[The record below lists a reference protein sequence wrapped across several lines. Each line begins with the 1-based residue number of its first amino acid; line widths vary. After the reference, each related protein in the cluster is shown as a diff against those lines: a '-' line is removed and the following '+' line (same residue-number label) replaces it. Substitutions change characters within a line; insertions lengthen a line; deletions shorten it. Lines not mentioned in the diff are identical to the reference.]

1 LLLTAIKVGQI
12 EKGGKKG
19 GNYFDTQVYFYLT
32 RFIILLVFQRFRQAM
47 IQSNRRKMI
56 KVQVPQSPLKSI
68 SKSIKS
74 LQIVDFKA
82 FLV

>member
-19 GNYFDTQVYFYLT
+19 GNYIDTQVYFYLT

-56 KVQVPQSPLKSI
+56 KVQVPQSPLKSV
-68 SKSIKS
+68 SKRTKS
-74 LQIVDFKA
+74 LQIVDFRA